1 MVQTFEEIV
10 DPKDIRNNRLH
21 LSDSA
26 FHDWYRFVLSFPPQ
40 LVRSYIQK
48 FGLSQESVI
57 LDPFCGSGTTLVEAK
72 KNLIPAVGVEAIPMS
87 HFASTVKTTWDIE
100 IDQLR
105 TAAGKI
111 LENVIKANENITQPQ
126 VLSSEHFSILL
137 KNSISEIPLHKCL
150 LLLEEI
156 KKEATLS
163 IRNLFLLA
171 LAYIA
176 VNDASNLRF
185 GPEVSIRRRKRDDAN
200 IFHGWYFKVLAMAND
215 LESVKDSQYPPTI
228 CHLSDSRNL
237 KEVLKKESI
246 DAIITSPPY
255 PNEKD
260 YTRTTR
266 LESVLLGFL
275 NNKAE
280 LRKFKEN
287 LLRSNSRNVYS
298 ADDDDLLIAQ
308 GGKIARIAQE
318 IERRRIALNK
328 TSGFERKYHRVIKLY
343 FGGMK
348 RHLAELREALRPGA
362 KLAYVVGDQASY
374 LQVLIRTGELLA
386 EVAQELGYGVC
397 NIDLFRTRTSTA
409 TGEQLREEIVVLEWT
424 GSTKQRFNCC
434 IDIPPE
440 KANRYDP
447 AIEKVFF
454 NNYQAGSL
462 EVSFACEAFKNA
474 AEFLGIKLPKEV
486 DDLIYAYRYKHI
498 LPESITNLLGVGEEW
513 AIQSAGRGKYLFV
526 KRAIYPITPNPRL
539 SKTKILDATPDTIRK
554 SALNDEQ
561 RLLAILQYNC
571 LIDNFTGL
579 TCHSL
584 KSHFRMTVADMGP
597 LETEQ
602 IYVGVSQQGEQSVIP
617 IQAKGKNDPI
627 GMGQVEQD
635 FSLCNSKF
643 PTLVCR
649 PIAAQLI
656 EDDLVALIEFE
667 WINNQISIRDERH
680 YWLAEL

>member
-1 MVQTFEEIV
+1 MVRTFEEIV

-21 LSDSA
+21 LSDNA

-40 LVRSYIQK
+40 LVRGYIQK
-48 FGLSQESVI
+48 FGLNQESVI
-57 LDPFCGSGTTLVEAK
+57 LDPFCGTGTTLVEAK

-87 HFASTVKTTWDIE
+87 HFACMVKTTWDLE
-100 IDQLR
+100 MDQLR
-105 TAAGKI
+105 TAAEKI
-111 LENVIKANENITQPQ
+111 LENVIKANENIAQPKT
-126 VLSSEHFSILL
+126 LSPDHFSILL

-156 KKEATLS
+156 KKEESLS
-163 IRNLFLLA
+163 IRNFFLLV

-185 GPEVSIRRRKRDDAN
+185 GPEVSIRRRKKDDAN

-215 LESVKDSQYPPTI
+215 LESVKESSYPSTI

-280 LRKFKEN
+280 LRKFKET
-287 LLRSNSRNVYS
+287 LLRSNSRNVYCS
-298 ADDDDLLIAQ
+298 DDDDRLIDASS
-308 GGKIARIAQE
+308 KIARIAQE

-348 RHLAELREALRPGA
+348 RHLAELRGALRPGA

-386 EVAQELGYGVC
+386 DVAQELGYEVC
-397 NIDLFRTRTSTA
+397 NLDLFRTRTSTA
-409 TGEQLREEIVVLEWT
+409 TGEQLREEVLVLEWN
-424 GSTKQRFNCC
+424 GAAAKPSNCF
-434 IDIPPE
+434 IDMASKE
-440 KANRYDP
+440 ANRYDSV
-447 AIEKVFF
+447 IEKVFF
-454 NNYQAGSL
+454 DNYQAGSL
-462 EVSFACEAFKNA
+462 EVSFDGEDFENA
-474 AEFLGIKLPKEV
+474 AKDLEINLPKEV
-486 DDLIYAYRYKHI
+486 GDLIYAYRYKHK
-498 LPESITNLLGVGEEW
+498 LPENITKLLRVGEEW
-513 AIQSAGRGKYLFV
+513 AIQSVGRGKYLFA
-526 KRAIYPITPNPRL
+526 KRAIYQITPNPKL
-539 SKTKILDATPDTIRK
+539 KQTKILDETPDTIRK
-554 SALNDEQ
+554 SALNDKQ
-561 RLLAILQYNC
+561 MLLAILQYNR
-571 LIDNFTGL
+571 LIDIFTGL

-584 KSHFRMTVADMGP
+584 ESDFRTTVVDMGQ
-597 LETEQ
+597 LEIEQ
-602 IYVGVSQQGEQSVIP
+602 VYVGVSQQGEQYVIP

-627 GMGQVEQD
+627 GIGQLEQE

-643 PTLVCR
+643 PALVCR

-656 EDDLVALIEFE
+656 EVNLIALIEFE
-667 WINNQISIRDERH
+667 QINNQISIRNERH
-680 YWLAEL
+680 YRVVKA